1 MSQIHKKF
9 TDEQVKEL
17 LQRYLKKEI
26 ERNYIQEI
34 LGIKKAR
41 LFILLKQYK
50 TDPAKFSIQYSR
62 TKATRGIDPA
72 IEENILKELQIDKQA
87 IENKS
92 VPLNYY
98 NYSYIK
104 DRLKKVYKQEVS
116 LPTIINRA
124 KKHDFYIQRKEHKK
138 SHDHEVLTN
147 YIGELIQHDSSY
159 HLFAPSAGR
168 KWCLITSL
176 DDHSRYMLYAKFV
189 ENEST
194 WDHIQALHS
203 VVIKHGSPYS
213 YYVDC
218 HSIFRYV
225 RGRDQRHHKFTKF
238 TDDVDPQWKQVVIDC
253 KIKPIYALSPQ
264 AKGKIERPYQ
274 WLQDRVI
281 RTCIRDNVK
290 DINHGQ
296 RILNAELDRYNH
308 KQVHSTTEEIP
319 YNRFQ
324 NAKDQNKSLF
334 REFKVPA
341 PFLTHKDIFCLRTS
355 RTADPYCKIN
365 INDWSFR
372 LKDAEPR
379 QFIDIRAYALD
390 DRFVEL
396 RFWHRGKFLEATRV
410 KMADLGLS
418 TFYL

>member
-1 MSQIHKKF
+1 MNYPMYNTIVCDCASKNSHEGSNETF
-9 TDEQVKEL
+9 SFYRNFSVFFSSSRCAEA
-17 LQRYLKKEI
+17 LK
-26 ERNYIQEI
+26 RN
-34 LGIKKAR
+34 
-41 LFILLKQYK
+41 K
-50 TDPAKFSIQYSR
+50 T
-62 TKATRGIDPA
+62 
-72 IEENILKELQIDKQA
+72 
-87 IENKS
+87 
-92 VPLNYY
+92 
-98 NYSYIK
+98 
-104 DRLKKVYKQEVS
+104 
-116 LPTIINRA
+116 
-124 KKHDFYIQRKEHKK
+124 
-138 SHDHEVLTN
+138 
-147 YIGELIQHDSSY
+147 LIQ
-159 HLFAPSAGR
+159 P
-168 KWCLITSL
+168 
-176 DDHSRYMLYAKFV
+176 
-189 ENEST
+189 
-194 WDHIQALHS
+194 
-203 VVIKHGSPYS
+203 
-213 YYVDC
+213 
-218 HSIFRYV
+218 
-225 RGRDQRHHKFTKF
+225 DQREYQKDLENKFTKF
-238 TDDVDPQWKQVVIDC
+238 TDDVDPQWKQVVIDS
-253 KIKPIYALSPQ
+253 KIKPNYALSHQ